1 MVQVPILLNILT
13 HWQIVDSS
21 DNFTRFGAML
31 SIILIAAI
39 AIFVVVR
46 LIRFGDKV
54 SEDDDDNDNENSS
67 QTAPESNYTQKTL
80 NVKSRPIN
88 MENK

>member
-13 HWQIVDSS
+13 DWEIVDSS

-67 QTAPESNYTQKTL
+67 QTSPDNNTTNKTL
-80 NVKSRPIN
+80 NVKSMRMN
-88 MENK
+88 TAN